1 MQANR
6 LFEMD
11 LQEVDQLRNQRP
23 ANAFA
28 DIGAIEIP

>member
-1 MQANR
+1 MQSNR

-11 LQEVDQLRNQRP
+11 LQEVDHLRDRRP

-28 DIGAIEIP
+28 DIGANEIF

>member
-1 MQANR
+1 MRANR

-11 LQEVDQLRNQRP
+11 LQKVDQLKNLRP

-28 DIGAIEIP
+28 DIGAVEMP